1 MTQTVQLKL
10 ENVSKVFQR
19 QTGDQLAVLQDIN
32 LEVYAGEI
40 IGIIGTNG
48 AGKSTLLNCLT
59 GQLPLSNGAIHLNGQ
74 KISGQSAQQNA
85 KVISRIFQDPRMGTA
100 PRMTVFE
107 NLMLASRR
115 GEKSTLRRSL
125 TAKNLA
131 DMTARL
137 AQFKLELENRLD
149 VPIEALSG
157 GQRQAIALIMA
168 TLKRPELLLLDEHTA
183 ALDPRTSKQVMQ
195 MTQQLI
201 KEQQLTA
208 IMITH
213 QLSDALEYCDRII
226 LMHKGRIQHVY
237 TSKEIE
243 RLTTADLYVHLEQLL
258 EAELTQ

>member
-1 MTQTVQLKL
+1 MARTVQLKL
-10 ENVSKVFQR
+10 ENVSKVLQR
-19 QTGDQLAVLQDIN
+19 QTGEQLAVLQDIN
-32 LEVYAGEI
+32 LDVYAGEI

-59 GQLPLSNGAIHLNGQ
+59 GQLPLSGGAIYLNGQ
-74 KISGQSAQQNA
+74 KISGQSVQQNA

-115 GEKSTLRRSL
+115 GEKPTLRRSL

-131 DMTARL
+131 DMTMRL
-137 AQFKLELENRLD
+137 AEFKLELENRLD
-149 VPIEALSG
+149 VPIESLSG

-213 QLSDALEYCDRII
+213 QLSDALDYCDRIL
-226 LMHKGRIQHVY
+226 LMHKGQIQYVY
-237 TSKEIE
+237 TAEEIAT
-243 RLTTADLYVHLEQLL
+243 LTPADLYGHLEKLL
-258 EAELTQ
+258 EMELTQ